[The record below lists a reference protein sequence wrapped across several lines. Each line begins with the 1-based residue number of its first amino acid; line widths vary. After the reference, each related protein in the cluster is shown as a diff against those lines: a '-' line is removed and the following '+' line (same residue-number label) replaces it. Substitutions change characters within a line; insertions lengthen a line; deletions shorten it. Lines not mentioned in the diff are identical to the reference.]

1 MRHCIWI
8 FALLLLSMGSLS
20 AEDFGY
26 ELQDGKLTILMY
38 GGYADWKKNASENDK
53 RAVTE
58 IYIEEGVPVIPSLI
72 FKDLPRVGSVTIPA
86 SVTMIGGAAFAGCS
100 NLSSVVF
107 AKDSELRTLGK
118 YAFYETALESVVI
131 PASVTAIRKAAFRY
145 CYNLSSVIFAG
156 NQKLKEIGEWAFC
169 ETSLESVVIPASVTT
184 IGKAAFTECKRLSS
198 VTFTGDMNLRTI
210 GEGAFAK
217 TPLESVMVP
226 SSVTAIG
233 GAAFTDCRKLSSVTF
248 AEKSE
253 LEKIGAGGFYGTAL
267 SSVELPFSVKTI
279 GAGSFSH
286 SALKSVVIPASVTDI
301 ERAAFSQTYLTS
313 VIIPSSVKAIGKEVF
328 QCCSELTDVTFLSS
342 KAPARFGEN
351 VFENCFS
358 LEAIYVPEGSSGYSG
373 ENWVKYEDLIK
384 RKIMFVSSGSLTALY
399 NLFSFGEM
407 GGWSIFNPLIFG
419 LFAIICVLKKIFLG

>member
-1 MRHCIWI
+1 MIMRHCIWI
-8 FALLLLSMGSLS
+8 FVLLLLSMGSLS

-58 IYIEEGVPVIPSLI
+58 IYIEEGVPVIPNLI

-107 AKDSELRTLGK
+107 AKDSELRTIGK

-210 GEGAFAK
+210 GAGAFSG
-217 TPLESVMVP
+217 TRLHSQYLLRLLRLERVLLL
-226 SSVTAIG
+226 
-233 GAAFTDCRKLSSVTF
+233 KHLLS
-248 AEKSE
+248 
-253 LEKIGAGGFYGTAL
+253 
-267 SSVELPFSVKTI
+267 
-279 GAGSFSH
+279 
-286 SALKSVVIPASVTDI
+286 
-301 ERAAFSQTYLTS
+301 R
-313 VIIPSSVKAIGKEVF
+313 
-328 QCCSELTDVTFLSS
+328 
-342 KAPARFGEN
+342 
-351 VFENCFS
+351 
-358 LEAIYVPEGSSGYSG
+358 
-373 ENWVKYEDLIK
+373 
-384 RKIMFVSSGSLTALY
+384 
-399 NLFSFGEM
+399 
-407 GGWSIFNPLIFG
+407 
-419 LFAIICVLKKIFLG
+419 